1 VEQEAKAKEAIERG
15 LAIDRD
21 LVAAKRDVGLRSRPF
36 TVAAA
41 RARWTLERSAWAAPA
56 ALPPKPDRFPYI
68 KAIPHYARAI
78 GAARSGHPDA
88 AKPEIEKLNALQ
100 DALVKS
106 TNQYW
111 ARQVELEAKIA
122 TAWAADA
129 EGKPADALAAMREA
143 ADLGGKSETHDTL
156 SPGPI
161 GFTAHEALGELLL
174 KQGQPAKVLAAFE
187 ESLQLAANRPR
198 SYYGA
203 ALQRNKLTSPRRRRF
218 MSGSS
223 RRFAVSTRRRMERS

>member
-1 VEQEAKAKEAIERG
+1 
-15 LAIDRD
+15 
-21 LVAAKRDVGLRSRPF
+21 LRSRPF
-36 TVAAA
+36 TVAAGP
-41 RARWTLERSAWAAPA
+41 ARWTLERSAWAAPA

-106 TNQYW
+106 KNQYW

-203 ALQRNKLTSPRRRRF
+203 ALSANKLTSPRRRRF

>member
-1 VEQEAKAKEAIERG
+1 
-15 LAIDRD
+15 LA
-21 LVAAKRDVGLRSRPF
+21 ASC
-36 TVAAA
+36 
-41 RARWTLERSAWAAPA
+41 
-56 ALPPKPDRFPYI
+56 
-68 KAIPHYARAI
+68 
-78 GAARSGHPDA
+78 
-88 AKPEIEKLNALQ
+88 
-100 DALVKS
+100 KS
-106 TNQYW
+106 TID
-111 ARQVELEAKIA
+111 L
-122 TAWAADA
+122 
-129 EGKPADALAAMREA
+129 GLLAAMREA

-203 ALQRNKLTSPRRRRF
+203 ALSANKLTSPRRRRF